1 VTFGNTAVAGGAAGE
16 RRDGP
21 RRTCRLRAS
30 LTPPGRAPLPGYTI
44 DLGRDG
50 LALLLDHPMPPG
62 ALCDISFNVFA
73 KGAVQRIDA
82 KVQALNSVFVRDA
95 VRVSFSFN
103 NLGMDDQR
111 LLSEFVSHGA
121 TR

>member
-1 VTFGNTAVAGGAAGE
+1 MTFGTNAAATD

-30 LTPPGRAPLPGYTI
+30 VAPAGQPAMPGFSI
-44 DLGRDG
+44 DIGRDG
-50 LALLLDHPMPPG
+50 MAMLLDAPLRPG
-62 ALCDISFNVFA
+62 QACDISFNVFA
-73 KGAVQRIDA
+73 KGAVQRVDVKA
-82 KVQALNSVFVRDA
+82 QALTSVFVRDA

-103 NLGMDDQR
+103 NVGLDAQR
-111 LLSEFVSHGA
+111 VLTEFVSFGA